1 MCLIEVRLFGDL
13 WRYAGDPSVKAGTA
27 IYLPADETRTV
38 GQVLA
43 DLGIGLDEV
52 GNIFING
59 RLLPRSVYPITLGYV
74 LAADGPLAKEK
85 YLQSPVKVGD
95 RVGIFSRKMSSVVV

>member
-1 MCLIEVRLFGDL
+1 LIEVRLFGDL
-13 WRYAGDPSVKAGTA
+13 WRYAGDPDVKAGTV
-27 IYLPADETRTV
+27 IYLPADEARTV

-43 DLGIGLDEV
+43 DLGIEPDEV

-59 RLLPRSVYPITLGYV
+59 RLLPRSVYPITLGYA
-74 LAADGPLAKEK
+74 LAADGPLTKEE
-85 YLQSPVKVGD
+85 YLRSVVEVGD